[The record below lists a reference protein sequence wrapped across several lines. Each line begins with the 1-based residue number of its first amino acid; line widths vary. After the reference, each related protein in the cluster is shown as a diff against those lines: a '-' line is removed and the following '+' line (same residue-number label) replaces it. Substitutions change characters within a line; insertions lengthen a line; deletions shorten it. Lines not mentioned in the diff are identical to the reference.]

1 MLLLYT
7 WFVINFI
14 DSYPKTPGIIINYCA
29 APLHKLV
36 ISLIGKFFCT
46 VVNLGVALLTNDP
59 YDGYLGRL
67 LYSTGLWLLQAGW
80 ANESVRQTGRGT
92 YYMTKL
98 VQRANS
104 SQTESHT
111 SLHLVALATFSLFHS
126 CDKFLINQACLGP
139 D

>member
-1 MLLLYT
+1 M
-7 WFVINFI
+7 
-14 DSYPKTPGIIINYCA
+14 PKAPGIIINCYA
-29 APLHKLV
+29 APLHELV
-36 ISLIGKFFCT
+36 ISLIGKFLYT

-92 YYMTKL
+92 YYVTKL

-104 SQTESHT
+104 SQSQSHT
-111 SLHLVALATFSLFHS
+111 SLHFAAMAIFSLFQS
-126 CDKFLINQACLGP
+126 YDKSLISQACLGP
-139 D
+139 C